1 MFHIRLVMTLL
12 SQILSFFIHLRLHYQ
27 FLILSGGYL
36 IAALMV
42 GDVNWGQF
50 WLQFLNVHVL
60 LFGGAT
66 VYNSWHDKDEGPIG
80 GLKSPP
86 KMKRWMWP
94 LSMSIQFIGLIWA
107 ASVNLNFVAIYAL
120 SMLFF
125 WLYSSPLTRWK
136 GKPVLSLVAI
146 GISTGTNSFF
156 MGFLA
161 AGGYPITWLEDL
173 TAFGVACLV
182 LSLYPVSQVFQTDE
196 DLKRGD
202 VTFAVKFGLKGVKWL
217 FTVLFPLGTAILT
230 ISLFI
235 SRGMNGLI
243 FGAVGVLAYLFILYL
258 VWQLQGKENEYP
270 RVMRIKFMASLS
282 FVLFILTWIASILL
296 L

>member
-1 MFHIRLVMTLL
+1 ML
-12 SQILSFFIHLRLHYQ
+12 SQILNFFIHLRIHYQ
-27 FLILSGGYL
+27 ILILSGGYL
-36 IAALMV
+36 IAALV
-42 GDVNWGQF
+42 VEDVNWTQF
-50 WLQFLNVHVL
+50 CLQFINVHVL

-66 VYNSWHDKDEGPIG
+66 AYNSWHDKDEGPIG

-86 KMKRWMWP
+86 TMQRWMWP
-94 LSMSIQFIGLIWA
+94 MSLVIQLIGLIWA
-107 ASVNLNFVAIYAL
+107 ITVNWNFMAIYAV

-125 WLYSSPLTRWK
+125 WLYSSPLARWK
-136 GKPVLSLVAI
+136 GKPILSLAAI

-161 AGGYPITWLEDL
+161 AGGYPITWFEDL
-173 TAFGVACLV
+173 TALGVACLV

-196 DLKRGD
+196 DIKRGD
-202 VTFAVKFGLKGVKWL
+202 ETFAVRFKLKGVKWL

-235 SRGMNGLI
+235 SRGFAGLI
-243 FGAVGVLAYLFILYL
+243 FGAVGMLAYLIILYL
-258 VWQLQGKENEYP
+258 VWHLKGKESEYSM
-270 RVMRIKFMASLS
+270 VMRVKFLASLS
-282 FVLFILTWIASILL
+282 FVAFILTWIASTLL